1 MLIPILISR
10 NAHLIL
16 IKTSGGS
23 QYYTVLCSTNR
34 HPRLGAPPAQGA
46 RRPDAGGARGQAR
59 RRAEQRRALGAQ
71 RASERGVDGLRCA
84 HLGAQ
89 TRESDY
95 RRRKGFLK
103 MSTQTAAT
111 KQTPLVSSNTFNKNS
126 SPRVK

>member
-1 MLIPILISR
+1 MLISS
-10 NAHLIL
+10 L

-71 RASERGVDGLRCA
+71 RASERGVDGA
-84 HLGAQ
+84 TDPDDAGA
-89 TRESDY
+89 EE
-95 RRRKGFLK
+95 
-103 MSTQTAAT
+103 AEA
-111 KQTPLVSSNTFNKNS
+111 
-126 SPRVK
+126 